1 MSPPGR
7 PKGEYRRATPK
18 GFLMPPLPELRV
30 RALAEADL
38 EAYKA
43 LRDHAL
49 AHHEEAFT
57 SDAATEAERTAQSY
71 RARLGRDASGRSGYT
86 LGAWRGDR
94 LVGAITCERDPRSKV
109 RHIGHIVGTM
119 VLGDQQGQGV
129 GRALLDA
136 LIARGSADDELHQL
150 TLSVTASNRAAVRLY
165 ESAGFTRYGT
175 LPRAIRV
182 AGRFLDKDLMLL
194 NLR

>member
-1 MSPPGR
+1 MR
-7 PKGEYRRATPK
+7 
-18 GFLMPPLPELRV
+18 PLPDLQI
-30 RALAEADL
+30 RAVAEADL

-43 LRDHAL
+43 LRDHTL

-57 SDAATEAERTAQSY
+57 SDAATEAQRTAQSY
-71 RARLGRDASGRSGYT
+71 RARLGGDANDQGGFT

-109 RHIGHIVGTM
+109 RHIGHIVGMM
-119 VLGDQQGQGV
+119 VMADQQGQGV

-136 LIARGSADDELHQL
+136 LIARASADDELHQL
-150 TLSVTASNRAAVRLY
+150 TLSVTASNSAALRLY
-165 ESAGFTRYGT
+165 ESAGFTRYGS
-175 LPRAIRV
+175 LPRAIRI
-182 AGRFLDKDLMLL
+182 GERFLDKHLMQL

>member
-1 MSPPGR
+1 MLPP
-7 PKGEYRRATPK
+7 
-18 GFLMPPLPELRV
+18 PELSV
-30 RALAEADL
+30 RALGDADL
-38 EAYKA
+38 DAYKA

-57 SDAATEAERTAQSY
+57 SDAVTEAQRTAQSY
-71 RARLGRDASGRSGYT
+71 RARLGGSADGNFT

-94 LVGAITCERDPRSKV
+94 LVGAISCDRDPRSKV

-119 VLGDQQGQGV
+119 VRSDQQGQCV

-136 LIARGSADDELHQL
+136 LIASASADDELHQL

-175 LPRAIRV
+175 LPRATRV
-182 AGRFLDKDLMLL
+182 AGRFFNKDLMLL
-194 NLR
+194 NLK

>member
-1 MSPPGR
+1 
-7 PKGEYRRATPK
+7 
-18 GFLMPPLPELRV
+18 MPAPELSV
-30 RALAEADL
+30 RALGETDL
-38 EAYKA
+38 AAYKT

-57 SDAATEAERTAQSY
+57 SDAATEAKRTAQSY
-71 RARLGRDASGRSGYT
+71 RARLGGEADGGFT

-94 LVGAITCERDPRSKV
+94 LVGAISCERDPRSKV
-109 RHIGHIVGTM
+109 HHVGHIVGTM
-119 VLGDQQGQGV
+119 VAIDEQRQGI

-136 LIARGSADDELHQL
+136 LIERAGADAELHQL

-165 ESAGFTRYGT
+165 ESAGFSRYGT

-182 AGRFLDKDLMLL
+182 GGRFLDKDLMLL

>member
-1 MSPPGR
+1 
-7 PKGEYRRATPK
+7 
-18 GFLMPPLPELRV
+18 MPPQPDLTIRE
-30 RALAEADL
+30 LAENELD
-38 EAYKA
+38 AYKA

-57 SDAATEAERTAQSY
+57 SDAATEADRSAQSY
-71 RARLGRDASGRSGYT
+71 RARLGSGLESGFT

-94 LVGAITCERDPRSKV
+94 LVGAITCERDARIKV
-109 RHIGHIVGTM
+109 RHTGHIIGTM
-119 VLGDQQGQGV
+119 VTSDQQSQGV
-129 GRALLDA
+129 GRALLDT
-136 LIARGSADDELHQL
+136 LIARAAADAELQQL

-165 ESAGFTRYGT
+165 ESAGFTRYGS

-182 AGRFLDKDLMLL
+182 NGRFHDKDLMLL

>member
-1 MSPPGR
+1 
-7 PKGEYRRATPK
+7 
-18 GFLMPPLPELRV
+18 MPPLPELSV
-30 RALAEADL
+30 RALGDADL

-57 SDAATEAERTAQSY
+57 SDAVTEAQRTAQSY
-71 RARLGRDASGRSGYT
+71 RARLGGSPDGNFT

-94 LVGAITCERDPRSKV
+94 LVGAISCERDPRSKV

-119 VLGDQQGQGV
+119 VRSDQQGQGV

-136 LIARGSADDELHQL
+136 MIASASADDELHQL
-150 TLSVTASNRAAVRLY
+150 TLTVTASNRAAVRLY
-165 ESAGFTRYGT
+165 ESAGFTRYGS

-182 AGRFLDKDLMLL
+182 ADRFFDKDLMVLHL
-194 NLR
+194 K

>member
-1 MSPPGR
+1 
-7 PKGEYRRATPK
+7 
-18 GFLMPPLPELRV
+18 MPRLPEPSI
-30 RALAEADL
+30 RALAEHDL

-57 SDAATEAERTAQSY
+57 SDAATEAARNAQSY
-71 RARLGRDASGRSGYT
+71 RARLGGEPDGGFT

-94 LVGAITCERDPRSKV
+94 LVGAITCERDPRIKV

-119 VLGDQQGQGV
+119 VASDQQSQGI

-136 LIARGSADDELHQL
+136 LIARASADAELHQL

-165 ESAGFTRYGT
+165 EAAGFTRYGS
-175 LPRAIRV
+175 LPRAIR
-182 AGRFLDKDLMLL
+182 AGGSFHDKDLMLL
-194 NLR
+194 SLR

>member
-1 MSPPGR
+1 
-7 PKGEYRRATPK
+7 
-18 GFLMPPLPELRV
+18 MPPLPDLVV
-30 RALAEADL
+30 RALDEADL

-57 SDAATEAERTAQSY
+57 SDAATEATRTAQSY
-71 RARLGRDASGRSGYT
+71 RTRLGDAGGNEGFT
-86 LGAWRGDR
+86 LGAWRGER
-94 LVGAITCERDPRSKV
+94 LVGAITCERDPRRKV

-119 VLGDQQGQGV
+119 VASHEQGQGV

-136 LIARGSADDELHQL
+136 LIARAAANAELHQL
-150 TLSVTASNRAAVRLY
+150 TLSVTSGNRAALGLY

-182 AGRFLDKDLMLL
+182 GARFFDKDLMALHL
-194 NLR
+194 K